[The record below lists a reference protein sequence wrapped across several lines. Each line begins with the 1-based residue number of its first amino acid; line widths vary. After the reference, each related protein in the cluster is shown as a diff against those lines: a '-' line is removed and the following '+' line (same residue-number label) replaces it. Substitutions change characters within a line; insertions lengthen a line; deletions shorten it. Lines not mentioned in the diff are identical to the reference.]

1 MNRITMHIHRYRP
14 TLGALRLTLAAL
26 LACVA
31 MNASG
36 TCSFNS
42 AASPI
47 TFTALD
53 PSAATTRTAF
63 LQIVVKCT
71 SAGTPPIWLL
81 SGGNG
86 NSPKRMKHATRNAFI
101 PYSAAPVFVSR
112 QGSNQTWRLTA
123 TILGQDYID
132 AFVGAYSD
140 FLTVTVLP

>member
-1 MNRITMHIHRYRP
+1 MHTHRFRP
-14 TLGALRLTLAAL
+14 PLRALRLTLATL

-36 TCSFNS
+36 LCSFNS

-63 LQIVVKCT
+63 WQIVVKCT
-71 SAGTPPIWLL
+71 FAGTKPAWLL

-86 NSPKRMKHATRNAFI
+86 NSPKRMKHASRNAFI
-101 PYSAAPVFVSR
+101 PYSAAAVFVSQ
-112 QGSNQTWRLTA
+112 QGSNQTWRVTA
-123 TILGQDYID
+123 TVLGQDYID
-132 AFVGAYSD
+132 AFVGTYSD